1 MARIPPV
8 DPANLNPEQLRIYNE
23 IASGPRG
30 GVRGPLAVWLY
41 RPGLADTAQAL
52 GRYCRYD
59 TALDP
64 KLSEL
69 AILTTARIWDAG
81 YEWGAHVPH
90 AQKAGVPDDVIAAL
104 AEDRD
109 PDFATME
116 ESVVYRVTRELNL
129 TRKISDTLYAEAL
142 DCLGQDRLIDLIGV
156 LGYYSL
162 ISMTINAF
170 EVDPPKPA

>member
-8 DPANLNPEQLRIYNE
+8 DPTNLSPEQLRIYNE

-30 GVRGPLAVWLY
+30 GVRGPLAVWLN

-59 TALDP
+59 TSLDP

-81 YEWGAHVPH
+81 YEWEAHVPH
-90 AQKAGVPDDVIAAL
+90 AQKAGVPDEIIASL

-109 PDFATME
+109 PDFPTAE

-129 TRKISDTLYAEAL
+129 TRKISDALYAEAL
-142 DCLGQDRLIDLIGV
+142 ACLGQDRLIDLIGV

>member
-8 DPANLNPEQLRIYNE
+8 DPENLNEEQARIYKD

-30 GVRGPLAVWLY
+30 GVRGPLAVWLH

-59 TALDP
+59 TSLDP
-64 KLSEL
+64 QLSEL

-81 YEWGAHVPH
+81 YEWAAHVPH
-90 AQKAGVPDDVIAAL
+90 ARKAGVPDDVIDAL
-104 AEDRD
+104 AADRD
-109 PDFATME
+109 PDFATAE
-116 ESVVYRVTRELNL
+116 EGVVYRVTRELNL
-129 TRKISDTLYAEAL
+129 TRKISDALYAEAL

>member
-8 DPANLNPEQLRIYNE
+8 DPDQLSGEQARIYRE

-30 GVRGPLAVWLY
+30 GVRGPLAVWLH

-59 TALDP
+59 TSLTP
-64 KLSEL
+64 LLSEL

-81 YEWGAHVPH
+81 YEWAAHVPH
-90 AQKAGVPDDVIAAL
+90 AQKAGLSDDIIDAL

-109 PDFATME
+109 PEFDTDE
-116 ESVVYRVTRELNL
+116 QSVVYRITRTLNL
-129 TRKISDTLYAEAL
+129 QRRIPDDLYGEGVL
-142 DCLGQDRLIDLIGV
+142 VLGQDRMIDLVGI

-170 EVDPPKPA
+170 EVDPPKA